1 MTTTRSSKI
10 TACLARNV
18 LGITVLVVLGVASPA
33 HATHYVTAAPSAV
46 DTLSATYGC
55 SNVGLAK
62 GVIPAGALVTVG
74 TTTTHT
80 TFDAG
85 WAAYMH
91 TAPGVLAAVC
101 VR

>member
-1 MTTTRSSKI
+1 MN
-10 TACLARNV
+10 ACLARN
-18 LGITVLVVLGVASPA
+18 LFGLAALAALGVASDTPPVQYA
-33 HATHYVTAAPSAV
+33 SAAPSAV
-46 DTLSATYGC
+46 DILMSTYDC

-74 TTTTHT
+74 GVTVHT

-85 WAAYMH
+85 WAVYLHA
-91 TAPGVLAAVC
+91 APGVLAAVC